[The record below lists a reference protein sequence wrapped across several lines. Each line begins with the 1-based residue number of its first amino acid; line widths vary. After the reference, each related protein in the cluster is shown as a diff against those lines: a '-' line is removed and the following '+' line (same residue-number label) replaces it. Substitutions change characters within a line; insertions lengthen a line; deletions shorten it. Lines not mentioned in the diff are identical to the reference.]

1 MRCEKLRFDQAL
13 TLGAP
18 NVTVGPS
25 LLDAR
30 PKGVASKGGFGGV
43 KRGQGNHTV
52 PLPPFVSAGRPRLPP
67 AAGRRHSLSAVGTA
81 FPLLRRVAAFPAN
94 HPSGSSR
101 AQIPRVFFIFSG
113 LQLTFSIFHGIL
125 NYRKQKKS
133 RCLGN
138 ISSLIN
144 GIRHLVLPTPAGGK
158 ISPQLRPVT
167 RQMAHTAY
175 LYNYYT
181 INKRLCQYD
190 ARFSTKINFSSLYD
204 TFYLC
209 NITNFRFLVRI

>member
-1 MRCEKLRFDQAL
+1 MPPPPGGGIF
-13 TLGAP
+13 P
-18 NVTVGPS
+18 PPW
-25 LLDAR
+25 AR
-30 PKGVASKGGFGGV
+30 HF
-43 KRGQGNHTV
+43 
-52 PLPPFVSAGRPRLPP
+52 PPVNTGTPR
-67 AAGRRHSLSAVGTA
+67 RRA
-81 FPLLRRVAAFPAN
+81 AAFPPCRGNGISAARRRLLPQN
-94 HPSGSSR
+94 PAASSGS
-101 AQIPRVFFIFSG
+101 AQIPRVFFNFPC
-113 LQLTFSIFHGIL
+113 LQLTFPIFHGIL
-125 NYRKQKKS
+125 NYRKQKEPMPAS
-133 RCLGN
+133 

>member
-1 MRCEKLRFDQAL
+1 MSRGGKGTIRC
-13 TLGAP
+13 P
-18 NVTVGPS
+18 CP
-25 LLDAR
+25 LLSPPGD
-30 PKGVASKGGFGGV
+30 P
-43 KRGQGNHTV
+43 GN
-52 PLPPFVSAGRPRLPP
+52 PP
-67 AAGRRHSLSAVGTA
+67 AVGTA
-81 FPLLRRVAAFPAN
+81 HPSPPGDPGTSPAN
-94 HPSGSSR
+94 HSSGSSR
-101 AQIPRVFFIFSG
+101 TQIPRVFFIFSG
-113 LQLTFSIFHGIL
+113 LQLTFPIFHGIL

-190 ARFSTKINFSSLYD
+190 ARFSTKINFSA
-204 TFYLC
+204 
-209 NITNFRFLVRI
+209 